1 MRSALVRNDQQRSVE
16 AAGLMWERYKPSV
29 AMSGITATTAK
40 SQRLKSKD
48 SWSTLTD
55 KTFSSSVGIAPNEM
69 PNQTHLDVVDGQ
81 RRPEVAR
88 MRQVWSHPMKHK
100 STMQMQQLSHLA
112 ATKMLCDT
120 TDQTMGSEPRYHRG
134 LNFHE
139 KVAEL
144 AQAIEAEWIVAKY
157 FDRDFDPFASKYK
170 QVADVG
176 NGIEVKHTESGFHLI
191 VYPND
196 RNTDVAVLVTGKSPD
211 FTIIGWIPVSMAKR
225 PRFKKSTQESWWVN
239 MRDLQPIETLI
250 RSSYGATA
258 I

>member
-1 MRSALVRNDQQRSVE
+1 MRSALVRNDQQRPVE

-48 SWSTLTD
+48 SWSTSMD
-55 KTFSSSVGIAPNEM
+55 RIFSSFVGIAPNEM
-69 PNQTHLDVVDGQ
+69 PVETHLDELVRQ
-81 RRPEVAR
+81 HRTQVAR
-88 MRQVWSHPMKHK
+88 VCQVRTHTMKHK
-100 STMQMQQLSHLA
+100 STLQMQQMSHLA
-112 ATKMLCDT
+112 AIKMLCDT
-120 TDQTMGSEPRYHRG
+120 PDQTMGSEPRYHRG

-139 KVAEL
+139 KVQEL

-157 FDRDFDPFASKYK
+157 FGKDFDPFASKYK
-170 QVADVG
+170 RIADVG

-196 RNTDVAVLVTGKSPD
+196 RNTDVAVLVTGKSPE
-211 FTIIGWIPVSMAKR
+211 FHITGWIPVAMAKR
-225 PRFKKSTQESWWVN
+225 PRFKKATQDSWWIN

-250 RSSYGATA
+250 RSSYGTA
-258 I
+258 AI

>member
-1 MRSALVRNDQQRSVE
+1 
-16 AAGLMWERYKPSV
+16 
-29 AMSGITATTAK
+29 
-40 SQRLKSKD
+40 
-48 SWSTLTD
+48 
-55 KTFSSSVGIAPNEM
+55 
-69 PNQTHLDVVDGQ
+69 
-81 RRPEVAR
+81 
-88 MRQVWSHPMKHK
+88 MKHK

-139 KVAEL
+139 KVQEL

-157 FDRDFDPFASKYK
+157 FNREFDPFASKYK

-225 PRFKKSTQESWWVN
+225 PRFKKATQESWWVN